1 MIIMYNMSKDKA
13 LSFDFNVQNPHSK
26 MGLTCGDKFSIQPSV
41 GTLEPNSFLE
51 IKLTLT
57 SISHPST
64 YEGEIACPVTW
75 AQSSYSN

>member
-1 MIIMYNMSKDKA
+1 MSKDKA
-13 LSFDFNVQNPHSK
+13 LSFDFNSQGSNSK
-26 MGLTCGDKFSIQPSV
+26 MGLTCGDKFAIEPSI

-57 SISHPST
+57 STSHPST

-75 AQSSYSN
+75 AQPAYSN